1 MHHSPLAP
9 RPSVELVGR
18 AQEKGMA
25 AAQQVRSAVLGQQ
38 DERPRDGASRRGC
51 SKREGIITQVGRA
64 PGNRQGRR
72 NSGWSCGVEWRRAH
86 QPALSAHRRPG
97 YLGLTS

>member
-9 RPSVELVGR
+9 RPSVELVGC
-18 AQEKGMA
+18 AQGKGMA

-51 SKREGIITQVGRA
+51 SKREGIIRQVYRA
-64 PGNRQGRR
+64 PGKRQGRR
-72 NSGWSCGVEWRRAH
+72 NGGWRLRHGAGTRINPH
-86 QPALSAHRRPG
+86 QQPIDGQATIG
-97 YLGLTS
+97 